1 MQHHSS
7 RTWPGFKRML
17 AMLCL
22 LLGTLSA
29 AAQTYISDVCIS
41 SHKQRIQAVMQ
52 AQMQGWEVI
61 DGDLNWDAGGDY
73 IFLCVK
79 RSNSVDDAITDMV
92 IMNGSDYKYNSG
104 RTVRVDGLTY
114 HTATLIDPNP
124 SSLAGDLNKDAGGSD
139 LFLYVTHEKKSGQT
153 PHFITNL
160 KVRSE
165 SSSKSDEKFVREGN
179 DNKGKGDCMDC
190 NRHAGGRYV
199 YIEMYKSAAPQL
211 DDVEELKQAFHVYRG
226 GGELYQI
233 DVPLLFRLGED
244 GDNYLVGG
252 GTFSGD
258 PSCTVQFLPE
268 GYNPDINVNWHD
280 AFTVSTALR
289 PDGLLYSEARPCEW
303 RPIFGTLISAKT
315 LEPITGITKEEQNHG
330 NAEDLKY
337 ATAYW
342 RAPEGFKPGRFRLIA
357 QGCTV
362 GQTDRRTL
370 FTTVE
375 TEDVVMDA
383 PTGMNL
389 VNVMNPMMNVISSAD
404 ASVVA
409 PPGSQILQVQT
420 ANPVTRI
427 SLWDGTLKTIV
438 NGSTI
443 TPDKDVT
450 SFAFDLP
457 HYEEEHSLAVLAN
470 GVERVMD
477 SKGGTAIVE
486 SNYTLPVTL
495 SPFHTITSC
504 TVEQSDSIDADGTFG
519 ARTFVHW
526 TVPNIRAQDAMPEDE
541 FIVQRA
547 YTSDFS
553 DAVNIGSIPVGTLP
567 GDFLTIDH
575 STNVGTFTIEEIDD
589 GGWSNPLDV
598 RRGAKVYYRV
608 FRALVYARWGESSMS
623 DFCKTD
629 SLALD
634 IYLAHIERVKVQ
646 RLEHFDTDKAVRV
659 RLELPM
665 GATHNRYWFDTA
677 RIVIERSSPAYE
689 HYEGRDYAKKT
700 IIISG
705 DEVHYDKAL
714 DLYYAEVEDIQGAP
728 YLHYFYSAVVEPR
741 DTPHPMITNRA
752 ASSTQADADSCYSE
766 TLAPIRSFTASRGT
780 VKGMVALEWETD
792 EGLVDYYRLERRPY
806 GSTSEA
812 DFRPLALKTP
822 LTTAHLDRTAS
833 SAQVYEYRVT
843 AGINLYGK
851 AHERTALT
859 YGWNPYYGTLRG
871 TIRMSNGALLPGSAT
886 ITVRSV
892 KTGSDATP
900 AAIRIP
906 TVLDVQ
912 NDTIIVPAYNKV
924 YERTVTTTDGTFLLD
939 DIPYSGTTRYE
950 VEVSA
955 SGSQFVRRGQED
967 AAPGRLFY
975 VSLDNSLIDPELELI
990 CQSARTFSGRV
1001 LYTGSTIP
1009 VRDCRFLMNGTPV
1022 LNGDGSPITTDSKGN
1037 FSFDLPAVAMDLQVV
1052 KDGHTFLDGGY
1063 VIPRAEDVTDAE
1075 HANTFTPSANYPGLL
1090 LYDDTKVRLVGRLA
1104 GGDQQGCLPLGFG
1117 LGTNNLGDN
1126 LKMVLELEG
1135 DPTALIVFD
1144 NEHPDRTTRDAL
1156 FTQHNYLAD
1165 SQGHELSS
1173 HEVCPTSVTF
1183 EKKRIVISPDEK
1195 TGEFCLDL
1203 PPTKYKVTELSADG
1217 YPTLFNAGEGFQ
1229 VLDLSNR
1236 VDLKTDTLG
1245 LHEGM
1250 NIADNHQ
1257 TQYHATYKSVR
1268 HNPVTVTL
1276 TQYEMG
1282 QPRKYYGAKDL
1293 DIIDLSGNKVKVPI
1307 VSFAE
1312 KTDSVQYLFDY
1323 PLFVEGKNYDIL
1335 VSAHED
1341 YYYNGNTQLQPDVVP
1356 LEGGQLKVRNG
1367 LVGNESE
1374 TLLALS
1380 KDGKATISFIAAN
1393 PTFSDTGEDALRS
1406 IRVQVE
1412 NNGYYYENEELRAF
1426 VTGSRFKGNDVITI
1440 DDDITLLDVIR
1451 DPYGSK
1457 SSAYREAGTKY
1468 HWEHTAYLDIRD
1480 NMKLKMKTGTQQEY
1494 FTGAFAGMGTG
1505 TMAGVTHGAESSSE
1519 WSITYP
1525 LASFKWKRT
1534 EEYDMTLNT
1543 RIETSSDPLDVGA
1556 MADIYIGMVNTMDVS
1571 RVETFGIINQTTYDL
1586 VRPGIE
1592 AGAIRVVSEGKDA
1605 EDKPFYLV
1613 VSDKI
1618 GVTRGKP
1625 RNFIYTQKYIVNVL
1639 MPSLDQRAAAQMLNC
1654 SKEEAQK
1661 IATETG
1667 ETKYIWEEDANG
1679 DMVITSI
1686 EPVGKTP
1693 KTDVL
1698 SPQALWNSM
1707 MKWALVVAQNEQT
1720 KLEAMQTVKSS
1731 DKSYS
1736 IAAPSKIEHSEAAEW
1751 YNKSNTAV
1759 NVGNVDVLKGL
1770 RSWNGISIE
1779 GEKYFEKRPFDNKIG
1794 NNGHTEDVNAENEFM
1809 TWNTAVN
1816 VMGSKLV
1823 IEFQPVN
1830 PSVSYDNS
1838 YALLT
1843 TYSGGSGYTIET
1855 NDNSYFDINVHQVEP
1870 YSFDNYFDKDQMDW
1884 VAIKG
1889 VSDAAKIHEWVYTVK
1904 GGAERQPWYEPD
1916 STLFYH
1922 QGTPLTTRTLRIDNP
1937 RIYIDNPVV
1946 SNVPSGEKAIFKVR
1960 LANETELPTRPEG
1973 LNPSKFALFLDDE
1986 FCPDGAS
1993 ITMDGQP
2000 IADGREFY
2008 LDPGQSIT
2016 KTIVVERCGKTYDYE
2031 NMRLGFMD
2039 AVMSMIDYATL
2050 SAHFLP
2056 SSTPVNVVMP
2066 ADKWVLNTLSAVD
2079 EQGRYYL
2086 PVEVDGYDVNYEN
2099 FDHIEVQY
2107 KKHTDGESKWVNL
2120 CSYFK
2125 DKDLYEKASGE
2136 KAMLGKINLRF
2147 YGDADPMEMQYDLR
2161 AVSFC
2166 RLGNGYVT
2174 KSSAV
2179 VTGTKDTRAPE
2190 VFGMPKPTNGILS
2203 FEDVISVPF
2212 SEPIAYNYLDE
2223 TANFQVVGF
2232 TNDSETDY
2240 ATALAFSSEG
2250 MPVDEAEQGDVV
2262 PVSKIKRNLSERD
2275 FTISAVVQL
2284 TSEDERATFMRIN
2297 DRDIWTDTVVPD
2309 YTLDFCYRDGHLVVY
2324 INSVVFVSQ
2333 SIYEGALADKGLSL
2347 YGKMTSVAM
2356 TYRQPENVPEG
2367 EPQVRFY
2374 MDGVEIPTESVSLM
2388 DSGMLRDFDGLVEC
2402 DVSGHVAIGER
2413 DMSGRMANV
2422 RLWDKVVPVNEL
2434 MGKMNKRLNGTEPGL
2449 LGYWPMDEMSGN
2461 VLYDKAHG
2469 ADLHFRHQTWTLP
2482 EGQHALRLSGDA
2494 VRLANTVPFARQ
2506 DYEDYTLGFWMQPQ
2520 TLNGQMTDDGSV
2532 NVFQVGADDGADRF
2546 RLFFDKDEFKLQS
2559 GEKTFSICPQ
2569 QAVADGA
2576 WHNIIVVA
2584 NKSMNDCTAYIDG
2597 QATLTLPGS
2606 ALCGMQETVALG
2618 GRGFF
2623 GNIDNVN
2630 FWHLALPQ
2638 KSLSNIYNFEPSGRE
2653 MGLAYFL
2660 PFEMDVRNSQNTW
2673 ESRFSPYNMVVHRN
2687 NDGTES
2693 EKVLALDCD
2702 EETLS
2707 QMDNDRSYPPLR
2719 SMTGITNIPFS
2730 WSSDGNELQINLK
2743 QRDADINHQQVF
2755 VTLRG
2760 VEDLA
2765 GNTMKNPLMMSMYV
2779 DRSVLVWKEN
2789 RLDVTLPYGTCADL
2803 TAEWSNKSGRA
2814 LAYSIVSNE
2823 VWLEPSMTMGVAAP
2837 MAKEPV
2843 TIHVGDNL
2851 PPGTYTGDIY
2861 LVDENGLSS
2870 PLAISLAVVPT
2881 APAWSVT
2888 NDVSHSLQ
2896 MGIVAMVKVKT
2907 AAGSEYFDMDARDVV
2922 AAFDKTG
2929 HCVGLAPITVDNK
2942 RNSARVNMTIYG
2954 TPAMNTAKEEI
2965 TFRLWRASTS
2975 EVYYLRPA
2983 DGGAIVFEHD
2993 NLLGCPPD
3001 EPVTLVTYD
3010 QKIQE
3015 IALEKGWNWVSWNI
3029 KPGECNL
3036 GNLFLENDVFEP
3048 GDYVTFNT
3056 NSGVRAAVYS
3066 EFLGMGRWSN
3076 TQTFDADRITMNIYV
3091 SHPCVV
3097 TVAGSEYTDADR
3109 FVTLKGGVWNDLPYL
3124 LTVDQPISKALSD
3137 LASVNLKDGTIVKSR
3152 KEFAVIDRSTNTWVG
3167 SLQTMRPG
3175 VGYYIRYF
3183 NDDKRMAYTNTD
3195 VAVKAP
3201 RKSRTKAAA
3210 NTAAQG
3216 VDLAQGGEHVANM
3229 PVIADVATAAEDWL
3243 EGDVIVALAGGE
3255 VVGTAPLTALADGRC
3270 RAFISINAEDGSEVR
3285 FAHVRGSEVLALS
3298 SKRSALVSDAD
3309 SVVGTLDSPYLIEF
3323 DGDDDAEGIYDL
3335 GGIRYPDT
3343 KAMKGRHG
3351 VWIINGKKEL
3361 KK

>member
-1 MQHHSS
+1 MNHLSANVWRRVQ
-7 RTWPGFKRML
+7 RAL
-17 AMLCL
+17 AIL
-22 LLGTLSA
+22 LVVVAGTLTA
-29 AAQTYISDVCIS
+29 AAQSYISDVCIS

-114 HTATLIDPNP
+114 SPATLIDDSP
-124 SSLAGDLNKDAGGSD
+124 SSMAGDLNKDAGGSD
-139 LFLYVTHEKKSGQT
+139 LFLYVTHEKSGPT
-153 PHFITNL
+153 PRFITDL
-160 KVRSE
+160 KVRGE
-165 SSSKSDEKFVREGN
+165 GSSKSDDKFVREGKN
-179 DNKGKGDCMDC
+179 GGGKGDCMDC

-199 YIEMYKSAAPQL
+199 YIEMYKSLAPQVG
-211 DDVEELKQAFHVYRG
+211 DVEELKQAFHVYRAG
-226 GGELYQI
+226 GGLYQI
-233 DVPLLFRLGED
+233 DVPLLFRLGE
-244 GDNYLVGG
+244 GGANYLVGG
-252 GTFSGD
+252 GAFSGD
-258 PSCTVQFLPE
+258 TSCLLQFLPE
-268 GYNPDINVNWHD
+268 GKDPSLNINWHN
-280 AFTVSTALR
+280 AFTVGTSLR
-289 PDGLLYSEARPCEW
+289 TDGKLYDAPRPCEW

-315 LEPITGITKEEQNHG
+315 LEPINDITKDEQNHG

-337 ATAYW
+337 ATTYW
-342 RAPEGFKPGRFRLIA
+342 RAPEGYTPGRFRLVV

-362 GQTDRRTL
+362 GQPTHRTL
-370 FTTVE
+370 YTTIE
-375 TEDVVMDA
+375 TDDVVMDA

-389 VNVMNPMMNVISSAD
+389 VNVMNPMMNFVSSAD
-404 ASVVA
+404 ASVIA

-450 SFAFDLP
+450 SFAFNLP
-457 HYEEEHSLAVLAN
+457 HYEEEHALAVLAY
-470 GVERVMD
+470 GDTRVMD
-477 SKGGTAIVE
+477 SAGGTALVE
-486 SNYTLPVTL
+486 SSYTLPVTL

-504 TVEQSDSIDADGTFG
+504 TVEQNDSIDDNGTFG

-526 TVPNIRAQDAMPEDE
+526 TVPNVRAQDAMPEDE
-541 FIVQRA
+541 FIIQRA

-553 DAVNIGSIPVGTLP
+553 DAVNLGSIPVGTLP
-567 GDFLTIDH
+567 GEYLTIDH
-575 STNVGTFTIEEIDD
+575 TTNVGTFTFEEPDE

-598 RRGAKVYYRV
+598 KRGAKVYYRV

-634 IYLAHIERVKVQ
+634 VYLAHIERVKVK
-646 RLEHFDTDKAVRV
+646 RLEHFDTDKTVSV
-659 RLELPM
+659 RLELPRS
-665 GATHNRYWFDTA
+665 AAHNRYWFDTA
-677 RIVIERSSPAYE
+677 NIIVQRSSPAYE
-689 HYEGRDYAKKT
+689 HYEGRDYAQKT
-700 IIISG
+700 IIITG
-705 DEVHYDKAL
+705 DEVHYDKDL
-714 DLYYAEVEDIQGAP
+714 ELYYAEFEDIQGAP
-728 YLHYFYSAVVEPR
+728 YLHYFYSASVEPR

-752 ASSTQADADSCYSE
+752 ASSTQADADICYSE

-780 VKGMVALEWETD
+780 IKGMVALEWETD

-806 GSTSEA
+806 GSKSEA
-812 DFRPLALKTP
+812 DFRPLALKSP
-822 LTTAHLDRTAS
+822 LTVAHLDHTAT

-859 YGWNPYYGTLRG
+859 YGWNPYYGTLSG
-871 TIRMSNGALLPGSAT
+871 TIRMNNGALLPGTVSL
-886 ITVRSV
+886 TVRSV
-892 KTGSDATP
+892 KTGADATP
-900 AAIRIP
+900 TAVRIP
-906 TVLDVQ
+906 VVRDVK
-912 NDTIIVPAYNKV
+912 NDTIIVPAYDKV
-924 YERTVTTTDGTFLLD
+924 YERTVITTDGTFILD

-950 VEVSA
+950 VEVNA
-955 SGSQFVRRGQED
+955 AGSHFVRRGQED

-975 VSLDNSLIDPELELI
+975 VSLDNTLIDPELELI

-1001 LYTGSTIP
+1001 LYTESTIP
-1009 VRDCRFLMNGTPV
+1009 VRDCLFLMNGTPV
-1022 LNGDGSPITTDSKGN
+1022 LNADGSPITTDSKGN
-1037 FSFDLPAVAMDLQVV
+1037 FSFELPIVPMDLQVV

-1063 VIPRAEDVTDAE
+1063 VIPRAEDVSPA
-1075 HANTFTPSANYPGLL
+1075 ASGNTFTPSADYPGLL

-1104 GGDQQGCLPLGFG
+1104 GGDHQGRLPLGFG
-1117 LGTNNLGDN
+1117 LGSNNLGDN
-1126 LKMVLELEG
+1126 LKIVLELEG
-1135 DPTALIVFD
+1135 DATAQIVFD
-1144 NEHPDRTTRDAL
+1144 NEHPDRTTREAL

-1173 HEVCPTSVTF
+1173 REVSPTNVTF
-1183 EKKRIVISPDEK
+1183 EKKRIVVSPDEK

-1203 PPTKYKVTELSADG
+1203 APTKYKVTELSADG

-1236 VDLKTDTLG
+1236 VDIKTDTLG

-1250 NIADNHQ
+1250 NAADFHQ
-1257 TQYHATYKSVR
+1257 TQYHATYKSIR
-1268 HNPVTVTL
+1268 HNPVVLTL

-1282 QPRKYYGAKDL
+1282 QPRKFYGAKDFDL
-1293 DIIDLSGNKVKVPI
+1293 TDLSGNKVKVPV
-1307 VSFAE
+1307 VSFSE
-1312 KTDSVQYLFDY
+1312 KNDSVQYLFDY
-1323 PLFVEGKNYDIL
+1323 PLFVEGKNYDIV

-1367 LVGNESE
+1367 FVGNESE

-1380 KDGKATISFIAAN
+1380 KDGKATISFLAAN

-1412 NNGYYYENEELRAF
+1412 NNGYFYENEELRAF
-1426 VTGSRFKGNDVITI
+1426 VTGSRFKGNDVITV

-1468 HWEHTAYLDIRD
+1468 HWEHTQHLDISD
-1480 NMKLKMKTGTQQEY
+1480 KMKLALKTGTQQEY
-1494 FTGAFAGMGTG
+1494 FTGAFAGIGTG
-1505 TMAGVTHGAESSSE
+1505 TLAGVTHGAETSTE

-1525 LASFKWKRT
+1525 LLSFNWKRT

-1556 MADIYIGMVNTMDVS
+1556 MADVYIGLVNTIDIS

-1605 EDKPFYLV
+1605 EDKPYYLV

-1625 RNFIYTQKYIVNVL
+1625 RDFIYTQKYIVNVL
-1639 MPSLDQRAAAQMLNC
+1639 IPSLDQRAAAQMLNC
-1654 SKEEAQK
+1654 SRDEAQE
-1661 IATETG
+1661 IATKTG
-1667 ETKYIWEEDANG
+1667 ETKYIWEENAKG
-1679 DMVITSI
+1679 DKVIASI
-1686 EPVGKTP
+1686 DPVGKTP

-1698 SPQALWNSM
+1698 SPQALWNTM

-1720 KLEAMQTVKSS
+1720 KIEAMQTVKSS

-1736 IAAPSKIEHSEAAEW
+1736 IAAPSKIEHTEAAEW
-1751 YNKSNTAV
+1751 YNKSKKAV
-1759 NVGNVDVLKGL
+1759 NLGNVDVLKGL
-1770 RSWNGISIE
+1770 KSWKGISLD
-1779 GEKYFEKRPFDNKIG
+1779 GAKYFDAHPDKKG
-1794 NNGHTEDVNAENEFM
+1794 GHTENVVSNDDFR
-1809 TWNTAVN
+1809 TWRTSVN
-1816 VMGSKLV
+1816 VLGSTLV
-1823 IEFQPVN
+1823 IDFQPVN
-1830 PSVSYDNS
+1830 PSISFDNS
-1838 YALLT
+1838 YNLLY

-1870 YSFDNYFDKDQMDW
+1870 YSFENYFDKDQMDW
-1884 VAIKG
+1884 VSING
-1889 VSDAAKIHEWVYTVK
+1889 VDGAAKIHEWVYTVK

-1922 QGTPLTTRTLRIDNP
+1922 PGAPLTTRTLRIDNP

-1986 FCPDGAS
+1986 YCPDGAS

-2136 KAMLGKINLRF
+2136 KAMLGKISLRF

-2174 KSSAV
+2174 KSSKV

-2190 VFGMPKPTNGILS
+2190 IFGMPKPTNGILS
-2203 FEDVISVPF
+2203 FEDVISIPF

-2232 TNDSETDY
+2232 TNDSETEY
-2240 ATALAFSSEG
+2240 ETALAFNPETISA
-2250 MPVDEAEQGDVV
+2250 DEAADEAAGGNVV

-2275 FTISAVVQL
+2275 FTISAVVRL
-2284 TSEDERATFMRIN
+2284 TSENERATFMRIN
-2297 DRDIWTDTVVPD
+2297 DLDIKTDSDVMD
-2309 YTLDFCYRDGHLVVY
+2309 YTLEFCYRDGHLVAY
-2324 INSVVFVSQ
+2324 INSVVFVSE
-2333 SIYEGALADKGLSL
+2333 SIYEGSLAAKKLSL
-2347 YGKMTSVAM
+2347 YGKMVPVAM

-2374 MDGVEIPTESVSLM
+2374 IDGVELPMESVSLM

-2413 DMSGRMANV
+2413 DMNGRLANV

-2469 ADLHFRHQTWTLP
+2469 ADLHFYHQTWALP
-2482 EGQHALRLSGDA
+2482 DGQHALRLSGDA
-2494 VRLANTVPFARQ
+2494 VRLANTVPFGRQ

-2520 TLNGQMTDDGSV
+2520 TVNSLMTDDGSV
-2532 NVFQVGADDGADRF
+2532 NVFQAGDDDSAERF
-2546 RLFFDKDEFKLQS
+2546 RLYFDNDVFKLQS
-2559 GEKTFSICPQ
+2559 GQRTFSVCPQ
-2569 QAVADGA
+2569 QMVADGL
-2576 WHNIIVVA
+2576 WHNVIVVA
-2584 NKSMNDCTAYIDG
+2584 NKSMNACTVYIDG
-2597 QATLTLPGS
+2597 QPVLTLPGS
-2606 ALCGMQETVALG
+2606 SLRGVQETAALG

-2623 GNIDNVN
+2623 GNLDNIN

-2638 KSLSNIYNFEPSGRE
+2638 NSLSAIYNFEPSGFE
-2653 MGLAYFL
+2653 MGLAFFL

-2687 NDGTES
+2687 DDGTES
-2693 EKVLALDCD
+2693 ERVLALDFD
-2702 EETLS
+2702 EETLRG
-2707 QMDNDRSYPPLR
+2707 MDNDKSYPAVR

-2755 VTLRG
+2755 VTVRG

-2779 DRSVLVWKEN
+2779 DRSVLAWKEN
-2789 RLDVTLPYGTCADL
+2789 KLDVTLLYGTESDL
-2803 TAEWSNKSGRA
+2803 RAEWSNKSGRA
-2814 LAYSIVSNE
+2814 LAYSIESN
-2823 VWLEPSMTMGVAAP
+2823 VAWLVPNVTMGVAAP
-2837 MAKEPV
+2837 MAKEPL

-2870 PLAISLAVVPT
+2870 PLTISLTVKAQKPQ
-2881 APAWSVT
+2881 WEVT
-2888 NDVSHSLQ
+2888 DVMGYSLQ
-2896 MGIVAMVKVKT
+2896 MGLMARVKVKT
-2907 AAGSEYFDMDARDVV
+2907 AAGSEYFDTDARDVV
-2922 AAFDKTG
+2922 ACFDKSG
-2929 HCVGLAPITVDNK
+2929 RCVGVSGISSVSGRGA
-2942 RNSARVNMTIYG
+2942 ACVNMTLYG
-2954 TPAMNTAKEEI
+2954 TAAMSAERQELS
-2965 TFRLWRASTS
+2965 FRLWRASTS

-2993 NLLGCPPD
+2993 KLLGCPPD
-3001 EPVTLVTYD
+3001 DPVTLVTYD
-3010 QKIQE
+3010 QKVQE
-3015 IALEKGWNWVSWNI
+3015 IALGKGWNWVSWNV
-3029 KPGECNL
+3029 KPGKCSL
-3036 GNLFLENDVFEP
+3036 GGLFLENEVFEP

-3056 NSGVRAAVYS
+3056 NSGVRTAVYS
-3066 EFLGMGRWSN
+3066 EFLGTGRWSN
-3076 TQTFDADRITMNIYV
+3076 PLTFDADRITMNIYV

-3109 FVTLKGGVWNDLPYL
+3109 FVELKGGAWNDLPYL
-3124 LTVDQPISKALSD
+3124 LSVDQPISKALSD

-3167 SLQTMRPG
+3167 SLETMRPG
-3175 VGYYIRYF
+3175 VGYYIRYY
-3183 NDDKRMAYTNTD
+3183 NDDKRMRYTNTD
-3195 VAVKAP
+3195 VAKAP
-3201 RKSRTKAAA
+3201 RKGRTKAAGA
-3210 NTAAQG
+3210 YTTAQELTL
-3216 VDLAQGGEHVANM
+3216 VQGGEHVANM

-3255 VVGTAPLTALADGRC
+3255 VVGTAPLTALADGRR
-3270 RAFISINAEDGSEVR
+3270 RAFISVNAEDGSEVR
-3285 FAHVRGSEVLALS
+3285 FAHVRGDKVLALS
-3298 SKRSALVSDAD
+3298 SKRSALISDAD
-3309 SVVGTLDSPYLIEF
+3309 GVAGTLDSPYIIDF
-3323 DGDDDAEGIYDL
+3323 GGDDDAEGIYDL
-3335 GGIRYPDT
+3335 GGVRYPDT